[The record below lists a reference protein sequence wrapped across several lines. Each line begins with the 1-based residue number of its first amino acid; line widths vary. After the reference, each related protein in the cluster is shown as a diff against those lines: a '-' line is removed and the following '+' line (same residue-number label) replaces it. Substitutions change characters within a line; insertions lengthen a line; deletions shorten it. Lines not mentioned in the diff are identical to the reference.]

1 MKNFALAA
9 LLATVASTATFAGES
24 KEVIMESKKVE
35 TTHDASTDPMTAKTT
50 VETTKTTETK

>member
-9 LLATVASTATFAGES
+9 LLATVASTATFAGEH
-24 KEVIMESKKVE
+24 KEVVTESKKVE
-35 TTHDASTDPMTAKTT
+35 THDATTDPMTAKTT